1 MRVTQEPGA
10 LNSTLDATRNAPV
23 FELVLKAQ
31 ENWKSGSQG
40 FQKTTQFDFEIHKN
54 AFGDKFI
61 FAILSF
67 PAVILTLLMAT
78 VFAGEYYL
86 ADTFAFFLPLAFASA
101 FIGVFLFILQLK
113 SINNRIMKIKQNE
126 H

>member
-1 MRVTQEPGA
+1 MKAEAVMDQ
-10 LNSTLDATRNAPV
+10 LNLEIE
-23 FELVLKAQ
+23 ELEKERKL
-31 ENWKSGSQG
+31 
-40 FQKTTQFDFEIHKN
+40 
-54 AFGDKFI
+54 AFFI
-61 FAILSF
+61 FAIFSF

-101 FIGVFLFILQLK
+101 FIGVFLFVLQLK